1 MRVNTAESSDL
12 GGLVA
17 SVNALPPLP
26 TVALKIVDRLGDEF
40 IDGNEIADIVEQD
53 PGITGKLLGVANSAY
68 FSLREPATEMR
79 DVVNRVLG
87 AEHVR
92 TLAFGLATAQIFDA
106 RRCPLF
112 DASEFWQRAL
122 LAASFCWR
130 VAALTE
136 SLSEQE
142 RGSAFILGLCHRL
155 GLLALAYLKPEALNA
170 VLEKRPES
178 RELPTML
185 HDAFGESVEGLTAS
199 LARHWKMPEIITQVY
214 DETAAEL
221 DDANAGPLTRV
232 LATAAGAVE
241 HEVSRPAD
249 PDFADAAWEEWL
261 TARADA
267 LDVDPERL
275 AKALKASN
283 AMLAHARSS
292 ATALSS

>member
-1 MRVNTAESSDL
+1 MRVSTAESSDL
-12 GGLVA
+12 VSLIA

-26 TVALKIVDRLGDEF
+26 SVALRIVDRLGDEF

-106 RRCPLF
+106 RGCPKF
-112 DASEFWQRAL
+112 DASEFWKRAL
-122 LAASFCWR
+122 LAASFCR
-130 VAALTE
+130 RIAALTE

-155 GLLALAYLKPEALNA
+155 GLLALAFLKPTELNA
-170 VLEKRPES
+170 VLETRPES
-178 RELPTML
+178 RELPALL
-185 HDAFGESVEGLTAS
+185 HSAFGESVEELTAS

-214 DETAAEL
+214 DETAADL
-221 DDANAGPLTRV
+221 DDTQASPLMRV

-241 HEVSRPAD
+241 HEVCRPAD
-249 PDFADAAWEEWL
+249 PDFADTAWEEWL
-261 TARADA
+261 AARAQA
-267 LDVDPERL
+267 LDVDLERL

-283 AMLAHARSS
+283 AMLEHARAS
-292 ATALSS
+292 ATALSG